1 MLLGRGASRYVLPRV
16 QLLPLGLHIQL
27 VNLNVRFYLFS
38 LSILGWLLLLLVCKR
53 KSVGF
58 ELSQAGRGRL
68 LIVVLTFGVLPSF
81 VLFSRIE
88 DPKGGGT
95 GRVG

>member
-1 MLLGRGASRYVLPRV
+1 MLPRV
-16 QLLPLGLHIQL
+16 KLLSLRLHIQL

-38 LSILGWLLLLLVCKR
+38 LCILGWLLLLLVCKR

-68 LIVVLTFGVLPSF
+68 LVAILTFGMLPSF

-88 DPKGGGT
+88 DPKGGGA